1 MTQNEYEALVK
12 RCIKKRIVSEIT
24 STHLPVQELK
34 IKKKVA
40 TETKKQTDE
49 ISAEEMKK
57 IFRELCPQ

>member
-1 MTQNEYEALVK
+1 MTKEKYAALVE
-12 RCIKKRIVSEIT
+12 RCIKKGIVSEIT

-40 TETKKQTDE
+40 TKAKKQTDE
-49 ISAEEMKK
+49 ISAEEMKS

>member
-1 MTQNEYEALVK
+1 MTKEKYAALVK
-12 RCIKKRIVSEIT
+12 RCIKKGIVSEIT

-34 IKKKVA
+34 IKKKVT

-49 ISAEEMKK
+49 ISAEEMKS

>member
-1 MTQNEYEALVK
+1 MTKEKYETLVK
-12 RCIKKRIVSEIT
+12 RCIKKGIVSEIT

>member
-1 MTQNEYEALVK
+1 MTKEKYEALVK
-12 RCIKKRIVSEIT
+12 RCIKKGIVSEIT

-49 ISAEEMKK
+49 ISAEEMKS